1 MNNQFPHQSDLLYHS
16 RLQQREFIITSINY
30 RSAMKTNLIKLT
42 FYLFT
47 FVFAGNLNAQYTNT
61 ASTDE
66 TIPLYTD
73 EDIRMRLRGIASC
86 VIPRYTDV
94 VKSYIRTYTI
104 KHRNKTEE
112 MLGKTVMYFP
122 IFQKYA
128 KEYDLPDA
136 LKYLSVTESALDPIA
151 ISSAKAVGLW
161 QFMKLTGKEYGLR
174 IDETIDERR
183 DPHLSTDAAMRY
195 LQRQYKRFGNWPLAI
210 AAYNSGGGNVSRAV
224 RRGRSK
230 NFWKIRKYLPRETRN
245 YVPAYIAA
253 AYLLQNYEQHNLTPS
268 YPEMDLQLT
277 DVTKVY
283 EDLDFNQIAAL
294 TSLSIT
300 TIRALNPSYKKDY
313 IPASTKGQYLI
324 LPKRVMNDFNNYFSR
339 PDGRKINRRPSG
351 RKNTGRA
358 LYTKSYYTVQQGDN
372 LPFLARLFNCDPF
385 HLKIWNDLKTDRVT
399 PGQELLL
406 FAPAYENNT
415 VTVVKTT
422 TPRMILPLSSISPKP
437 IESLK
442 GSLIFPKRTAEK
454 PKSYLYHTIQ
464 RNESLKNISG
474 RYKVPIPILLE
485 MNDIDEGKLPKPGN
499 RIKVKVI
506 Y

>member
-1 MNNQFPHQSDLLYHS
+1 MCIRDRIFSG
-16 RLQQREFIITSINY
+16 E
-30 RSAMKTNLIKLT
+30 
-42 FYLFT
+42 
-47 FVFAGNLNAQYTNT
+47 LNAQYTNNT
-61 ASTDE
+61 STSE
-66 TIPLYTD
+66 AIPLYTD
-73 EDIRMRLRGIASC
+73 EDIRMRLRSIASS

-104 KHRNKTEE
+104 KNRDKTER

-128 KEYDLPDA
+128 KEYGLPET
-136 LKYLSVTESALDPIA
+136 LKYLSVTESALDPTA
-151 ISSAKAVGLW
+151 VSSAKAVGLW

-183 DPHLSTDAAMRY
+183 DPHRSTDAAMRY

-253 AYLLQNYEQHNLTPS
+253 AYLLQNYEQHKLNPS

-283 EDLDFNQIAAL
+283 DDIDFNQISAL
-294 TSLSIT
+294 TGLSIT
-300 TIRALNPSYKKDY
+300 TIRALNPSYKRDY

-324 LPKRVMNDFNNYFSR
+324 LPKRVMNDFNSYFSR

-351 RKNTGRA
+351 RRNTGRP

-372 LPFLARLFNCDPF
+372 LVFLAKLFNCEPY
-385 HLKIWNDLKTDRVT
+385 HLKVWNDLKTNNVV
-399 PGQELLL
+399 PGQEILL
-406 FAPAYENNT
+406 FSPVYDNTAISVGDAPLNNNG
-415 VTVVKTT
+415 VTLTA
-422 TPRMILPLSSISPKP
+422 LPSIKPKK
-437 IESLK
+437 IQSLK
-442 GSLIFPKRTAEK
+442 GSPIFPKKVAEQK
-454 PKSYLYHTIQ
+454 KSYLYHTIQ
-464 RNESLKNISG
+464 RNESLKNISR
-474 RYKVPIPILLE
+474 RYKVPIPILLKL
-485 MNDIDEGKLPKPGN
+485 NDIDEDKLPKPGN
-499 RIKVKVI
+499 RIKVKVV

>member
-1 MNNQFPHQSDLLYHS
+1 
-16 RLQQREFIITSINY
+16 
-30 RSAMKTNLIKLT
+30 MKTKLIRLLILFLT
-42 FYLFT
+42 FVST
-47 FVFAGNLNAQYTNT
+47 EHIIAQYT
-61 ASTDE
+61 SIPPDE
-66 TIPLYTD
+66 PIPLYTD

-104 KHRNKTEE
+104 KHRDKTER
-112 MLGKTVMYFP
+112 MLGKAVMYFP

-128 KEYDLPDA
+128 KEYGLPDA

-161 QFMKLTGKEYGLR
+161 QFMPVTGKEYGLR
-174 IDETIDERR
+174 IDDTIDERR
-183 DPHLSTDAAMRY
+183 DPHRSTDAAMRY

-253 AYLLQNYEQHNLTPS
+253 AYLLQNYEQHNLNPT

-283 EDLDFNQIAAL
+283 EHLDFNQIAAL
-294 TSLSIT
+294 TGLSIT
-300 TIRALNPSYKKDY
+300 TIRALNPSYKRDY
-313 IPASTKGQYLI
+313 IPVSTKGRYLI
-324 LPKRVMNDFNNYFSR
+324 LPKRVMNDFNSYFSR
-339 PDGRKINRRPSG
+339 PDTRKVNRKPSG
-351 RKNTGRA
+351 KRNTGRP

-372 LPFLARLFNCDPF
+372 LPFLAKLFNCEPF
-385 HLKIWNDLKTDRVT
+385 HLKVWNNLKTDQVT

-406 FAPAYENNT
+406 FAPAYDNNS
-415 VTVVKTT
+415 VTVEGASVTVNNRPT
-422 TPRMILPLSSISPKP
+422 TPLAIIAPKSVQ
-437 IESLK
+437 SLK
-442 GSLIFPKRTAEK
+442 GSPIFPKKVAERSK
-454 PKSYLYHTIQ
+454 EYLYHTIQ

-485 MNDIDEGKLPKPGN
+485 MNGIDEGKLPKPGN

>member
-1 MNNQFPHQSDLLYHS
+1 
-16 RLQQREFIITSINY
+16 
-30 RSAMKTNLIKLT
+30 MKTTLIQLLLS
-42 FYLFT
+42 LFALI
-47 FVFAGNLNAQYTNT
+47 FSGELNAQYTNNT
-61 ASTDE
+61 STSE
-66 TIPLYTD
+66 AIPLYTD
-73 EDIRMRLRGIASC
+73 EDIRMRLRSIASC

-104 KHRNKTEE
+104 KNRDKTER

-128 KEYDLPDA
+128 KEYGLPEA
-136 LKYLSVTESALDPIA
+136 LKYLSVTESALDPVA
-151 ISSAKAVGLW
+151 VSSAKAVGLW

-183 DPHLSTDAAMRY
+183 DPHRSTDAAMRY

-253 AYLLQNYEQHNLTPS
+253 AYLLQNYEQHKLNPS

-283 EDLDFNQIAAL
+283 DDIDFNQISAL
-294 TSLSIT
+294 TGLAIT
-300 TIRALNPSYKKDY
+300 TIRALNPSYKRDY

-324 LPKRVMNDFNNYFSR
+324 LPKRVMNDFNSYFSR

-351 RKNTGRA
+351 RRNTGRP
-358 LYTKSYYTVQQGDN
+358 LYTQSYYTVQQGDN
-372 LPFLARLFNCDPF
+372 LAFLAKLFNCEPY
-385 HLKIWNDLKTDRVT
+385 HLKVWNDLKTNSVA
-399 PGQELLL
+399 PGQEILL
-406 FAPAYENNT
+406 FSPVYDNTTISVGDAPISNSSVAIAALPSI
-415 VTVVKTT
+415 
-422 TPRMILPLSSISPKP
+422 TPKAIQ
-437 IESLK
+437 SLK
-442 GSLIFPKRTAEK
+442 GSPIFPKKVAEQK
-454 PKSYLYHTIQ
+454 KSYLYHTIQ
-464 RNESLKNISG
+464 RNESLKNISR
-474 RYKVPIPILLE
+474 RYKVPIPILLK

-499 RIKVKVI
+499 RIKVKVV

>member
-1 MNNQFPHQSDLLYHS
+1 
-16 RLQQREFIITSINY
+16 
-30 RSAMKTNLIKLT
+30 MKTNLIKLT
-42 FYLFT
+42 FFTLFA
-47 FVFAGNLNAQYTNT
+47 FVIAGNLNAQYTST
-61 ASTDE
+61 STDK

-112 MLGKTVMYFP
+112 MLGKVVMYFP

-136 LKYLSVTESALDPIA
+136 LKYLSVTESALDPVA

-174 IDETIDERR
+174 IDDTIDERR

-253 AYLLQNYEQHNLTPS
+253 AYLLQNYEQHNLSPT

-283 EDLDFNQIAAL
+283 ETLDFNQIAAL
-294 TSLSIT
+294 TGLSIT

-313 IPASTKGQYLI
+313 IPANPKGQFLI
-324 LPKRVMNDFNNYFSR
+324 LPKRVMNDFNIHFSR
-339 PDGRKINRRPSG
+339 PDGRKINRSPSG
-351 RKNTGRA
+351 RKNTGRP

-372 LPFLARLFNCDPF
+372 LPFLAKLFNCDPV
-385 HLKIWNDLKTDRVT
+385 HLKIWNDLKTDQVT

-406 FAPAYENNT
+406 FAPSYESNT
-415 VTVVKTT
+415 ITVVNATNNSNNIT
-422 TPRMILPLSSISPKP
+422 APLASISPKP
-437 IESLK
+437 IQSLK
-442 GSLIFPKRTAEK
+442 DSPIFPKKVAER

-464 RNESLKNISG
+464 RNESLKNISR
-474 RYKVPIPILLE
+474 RYQVPIPILLE

-499 RIKVKVI
+499 RIKVKVV

>member
-1 MNNQFPHQSDLLYHS
+1 
-16 RLQQREFIITSINY
+16 
-30 RSAMKTNLIKLT
+30 MKANLIKFVL
-42 FYLFT
+42 LLSALAFT
-47 FVFAGNLNAQYTNT
+47 GKLSAQYTNT
-61 ASTDE
+61 YSDE
-66 TIPLYTD
+66 PIPLYTD

-104 KHRNKTEE
+104 KNRDKTEA

-128 KEYDLPDA
+128 KEYGLPDA
-136 LKYLSVTESALDPIA
+136 LKYLSVTESALNPIA

-253 AYLLQNYEQHNLTPS
+253 AYLLQNYEQHNLNPS

-283 EDLDFNQIAAL
+283 DNIDFNQIAAL
-294 TSLSIT
+294 TGLSIT
-300 TIRALNPSYKKDY
+300 TIRALNPSYKRDY
-313 IPASTKGQYLI
+313 IPVSTKGQYLI
-324 LPKRVMNDFNNYFSR
+324 LPKRVMNDFNSYFSR
-339 PDGRKINRRPSG
+339 PDTRKVNRRPSG
-351 RKNTGRA
+351 RKNIGKS
-358 LYTKSYYTVQQGDN
+358 LYAKSYYTVQQGDN
-372 LPFLARLFNCDPF
+372 LVFLAKLFNCDPF
-385 HLKIWNDLKTDRVT
+385 HLKVWNDLKTDRVA

-406 FAPAYENNT
+406 FSPVYDDHT
-415 VTVVKTT
+415 VSVTKSANSRAIVAV
-422 TPRMILPLSSISPKP
+422 LPNISPKSV
-437 IESLK
+437 ESLN
-442 GSLIFPKRTAEK
+442 GSAIFPKKVAERA
-454 PKSYLYHTIQ
+454 KSYLYHTIQ
-464 RNESLKNISG
+464 RNESLKNISK
-474 RYKVPIPILLE
+474 RYKIPIPILLK
-485 MNDIDEGKLPKPGN
+485 MNGIHEGKLPKPGN
-499 RIKVKVI
+499 RIKVKVV

>member
-1 MNNQFPHQSDLLYHS
+1 
-16 RLQQREFIITSINY
+16 
-30 RSAMKTNLIKLT
+30 MKTNHIKLT
-42 FYLFT
+42 IILFAIV
-47 FVFAGNLNAQYTNT
+47 FVGKLNGQYTST
-61 ASTDE
+61 STDQ

-73 EDIRMRLRGIASC
+73 EDIRMRLRSIASC

-104 KHRNKTEE
+104 KNRDRTEQ

-128 KEYDLPDA
+128 KEYGLPDA

-151 ISSAKAVGLW
+151 VSSAKAVGLW

-174 IDETIDERR
+174 IDETVDERR
-183 DPHLSTDAAMRY
+183 DPHRSTDAAMRY

-253 AYLLQNYEQHNLTPS
+253 AYLLQHYEQHNLNPT

-277 DVTKVY
+277 SVTKVY
-283 EDLDFNQIAAL
+283 DDLDFNQIAAL
-294 TSLSIT
+294 TGLSIT
-300 TIRALNPSYKKDY
+300 TIRALNPSYKRDY

-324 LPKRVMNDFNNYFSR
+324 LPKRVMNDFNSYFSR
-339 PDGRKINRRPSG
+339 PDSRKINRRPSG
-351 RKNTGRA
+351 RRNTGKP

-372 LPFLARLFNCDPF
+372 LPFLAKLFNCDPY
-385 HLKIWNDLKTDRVT
+385 HLKVWNDLKTDNIK

-406 FAPAYENNT
+406 FAPAYENNLT
-415 VTVVKTT
+415 RVDELTATSNLT
-422 TPRMILPLSSISPKP
+422 ALLPILRPK
-437 IESLK
+437 IVESLK
-442 GSLIFPKRTAEK
+442 GSPIFPKKVADR
-454 PKSYLYHTIQ
+454 PKEYLFHTIQ
-464 RNESLKNISG
+464 RNESLKSISN
-474 RYKVPIPILLE
+474 RYKIPIPILLE
-485 MNDIDEGKLPKPGN
+485 MNDIGEGKLPKPGN
-499 RIKVKVI
+499 RIKVKVV

>member
-1 MNNQFPHQSDLLYHS
+1 
-16 RLQQREFIITSINY
+16 
-30 RSAMKTNLIKLT
+30 MKTNLIKLT
-42 FYLFT
+42 FI
-47 FVFAGNLNAQYTNT
+47 FVTLIFAGKLNAQYTSIS
-61 ASTDE
+61 ADK

-86 VIPRYTDV
+86 VIPRYTDI
-94 VKSYIRTYTI
+94 VKSYVRTYTI
-104 KHRNKTEE
+104 KHRDKTEQ

-128 KEYDLPDA
+128 KEYGLPDA

-174 IDETIDERR
+174 IDDVVDERR
-183 DPHLSTDAAMRY
+183 DPHRSTDAAMRY

-253 AYLLQNYEQHNLTPS
+253 AYLLQNYDQHNLNPI

-283 EDLDFNQIAAL
+283 DALDFNQISAL
-294 TSLSIT
+294 TGLSIT
-300 TIRALNPSYKKDY
+300 TIRALNPSYKRDY
-313 IPASTKGQYLI
+313 IPGNTKGQYLI
-324 LPKRVMNDFNNYFSR
+324 LPKRVMNDFNSYFSR

-351 RKNTGRA
+351 RRNTSKP

-372 LPFLARLFNCDPF
+372 LPFLAKLFNVDPF
-385 HLKIWNDLKTDRVT
+385 HLKIWNDLKTDQVT
-399 PGQELLL
+399 LGQELLL
-406 FAPAYENNT
+406 FAPAHNNNS
-415 VTVVKTT
+415 VTVDESSTLAT
-422 TPRMILPLSSISPKP
+422 ANNSTATLPSISPKP
-437 IESLK
+437 VQPLN
-442 GSLIFPKRTAEK
+442 GSAVFPKKVVER
-454 PKSYLYHTIQ
+454 PKEYLYHIIQ
-464 RNESLKNISG
+464 RNESLKSISG
-474 RYKVPIPILLE
+474 RYKVPIPFLLD
-485 MNDIDEGKLPKPGN
+485 MNDIHEGKLPKPGN

>member
-1 MNNQFPHQSDLLYHS
+1 
-16 RLQQREFIITSINY
+16 
-30 RSAMKTNLIKLT
+30 MKTKLIRLLLLFLT
-42 FYLFT
+42 FVST
-47 FVFAGNLNAQYTNT
+47 EHIIAQYTKT
-61 ASTDE
+61 ASEE

-73 EDIRMRLRGIASC
+73 EDIRMRLRSIASC

-104 KHRNKTEE
+104 KHRDKTEQ

-128 KEYDLPDA
+128 KEYGLPDA
-136 LKYLSVTESALDPIA
+136 LKYLSVTESALDPVA
-151 ISSAKAVGLW
+151 VSSAKAVGLW
-161 QFMKLTGKEYGLR
+161 QFMSLTGKEYGLR
-174 IDETIDERR
+174 IDDTVDERR

-253 AYLLQNYEQHNLTPS
+253 AYLLQNYEQHNLDPT

-277 DVTKVY
+277 DVIKVY
-283 EDLDFNQIAAL
+283 EGLDFNQISAL

-300 TIRALNPSYKKDY
+300 TIRALNPSYKRDY
-313 IPASTKGQYLI
+313 IPASTKGRYLI
-324 LPKRVMNDFNNYFSR
+324 LPKRVMNDFNSYFSR
-339 PDGRKINRRPSG
+339 PDTRKINRKPSG
-351 RKNTGRA
+351 KRNTGRP

-372 LPFLARLFNCDPF
+372 LLFLAKLFNCEPF
-385 HLKIWNDLKTDRVT
+385 HLKVWNNLKTDQVT

-406 FAPAYENNT
+406 FAPAYDNHSVNVNESGFM
-415 VTVVKTT
+415 VSSRTT
-422 TPRMILPLSSISPKP
+422 APLPIISPKP
-437 IESLK
+437 IQSLK
-442 GSLIFPKRTAEK
+442 GSAIFPKKEEVRVRE
-454 PKSYLYHTIQ
+454 YLYHTIQ
-464 RNESLKNISG
+464 RNESLKSISG

-485 MNDIDEGKLPKPGN
+485 MNGIDEGKLPRPGN
-499 RIKVKVI
+499 RIKVKVV